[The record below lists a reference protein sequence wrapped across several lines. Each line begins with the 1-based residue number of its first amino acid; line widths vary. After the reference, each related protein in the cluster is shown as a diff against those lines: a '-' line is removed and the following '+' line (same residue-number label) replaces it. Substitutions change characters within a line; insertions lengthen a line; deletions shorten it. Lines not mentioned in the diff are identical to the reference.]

1 MLKTYRLLMMGCLPL
16 FFACSV
22 VKPVAKAPDLYTSE
36 NELAVKIKDGWL
48 SAKTVSLGTYN
59 TSSRS
64 NGVADHSPAK
74 QIKQVNDAFYFT
86 LKGRDVQ
93 IPVQMLSTNA
103 ITFSN
108 RTLPQYMTGLPGDAP
123 LWYIHVGATALSPL
137 KTWELILKRNLSFLE
152 LNENK
157 PVGVLRSAAE
167 EIRVTVH
174 NRFGIRNSYEKTCYE
189 FQLKGIPVAAVI
201 VGDAPKVWINSKA
214 DADLQ
219 QTLAGA
225 MAALLFK

>member
-1 MLKTYRLLMMGCLPL
+1 MYRLLIMGCLPFL
-16 FFACSV
+16 ACSV
-22 VKPVAKAPDLYTSE
+22 VKPTIVKAPDLYTTE

-48 SAKTVSLGTYN
+48 SAKTISLGSYN
-59 TSSRS
+59 TTSRS

-74 QIKQVNDAFYFT
+74 QIKQASDAFYFT
-86 LKGRDVQ
+86 LKGKDVQ
-93 IPVQMLSTNA
+93 VPVQLLSTNA
-103 ITFSN
+103 ISFSN
-108 RTLPQYMTGLPGDAP
+108 RTLPSYLNGLPGDAP
-123 LWYIHVGATALSPL
+123 LWYIHVGATALTPL

-157 PVGVLRSAAE
+157 PVGVLRSATE

-201 VGDAPKVWINSKA
+201 VGDAPKAWIYTKA

-219 QTLAGA
+219 QTLSAA
-225 MAALLFK
+225 MAALLFR

>member
-1 MLKTYRLLMMGCLPL
+1 MYRLLIMGCLPFL
-16 FFACSV
+16 ACSV
-22 VKPVAKAPDLYTSE
+22 VKPTTVKAPDLYTTE

-48 SAKTVSLGTYN
+48 SAKTVSLGAYN

-74 QIKQVNDAFYFT
+74 QIKQAGDAFYFT
-86 LKGRDVQ
+86 LKGKDVQ
-93 IPVQMLSTNA
+93 LPVQVLSTNA

-108 RTLPQYMTGLPGDAP
+108 RTLPSYLNGLPGDAP
-123 LWYIHVGATALSPL
+123 LWYIHVGATALMPL

-157 PVGVLRSAAE
+157 PVGVLRSATE

-201 VGDAPKVWINSKA
+201 TGDAPRAWINTKA

-219 QTLAGA
+219 QTLSGA

>member
-1 MLKTYRLLMMGCLPL
+1 MYRLLIMGCLPFL
-16 FFACSV
+16 ACSV
-22 VKPVAKAPDLYTSE
+22 VKPTIVKAPDLYTTE

-48 SAKTVSLGTYN
+48 SAKTISLGSYN

-74 QIKQVNDAFYFT
+74 QIKQASDAFYFT
-86 LKGRDVQ
+86 LKGKDVQ
-93 IPVQMLSTNA
+93 IPVQLLSTNA
-103 ITFSN
+103 IAFSN
-108 RTLPQYMTGLPGDAP
+108 RTLPSYLNGLPGDAP
-123 LWYIHVGATALSPL
+123 LWYIHVGATALTPL

-157 PVGVLRSAAE
+157 PVGVLRSATE

-201 VGDAPKVWINSKA
+201 VGDAPKAWINTKA

-219 QTLAGA
+219 QTLSGA

>member
-1 MLKTYRLLMMGCLPL
+1 MYKLFRLLIVGCLP
-16 FFACSV
+16 FISCSV
-22 VKPVAKAPDLYTSE
+22 VKPIVKSPDLYTAD

-48 SAKTVSLGTYN
+48 SAKTVSLGQYN

-64 NGVADHSPAK
+64 NGVAEHTPAK
-74 QIKQVNDAFYFT
+74 QIKQVSDAFYFT
-86 LKGRDVQ
+86 LKSKDVQ
-93 IPVQMLSTNA
+93 LPVQVLSTNA
-103 ITFSN
+103 ITFSS
-108 RTLPQYMTGLPGDAP
+108 RMLPQYQNGLPGDAP
-123 LWYIHVGATALSPL
+123 LWYIHVGATALAPL
-137 KTWELILKRNLSFLE
+137 KSWELILKRNLSFLE

-157 PVGVLRSAAE
+157 PVGVLRSASE
-167 EIRVTVH
+167 EIKVTVH

-201 VGDAPKVWINSKA
+201 VGDAPRAWIYAKA

-225 MAALLFK
+225 IAGLLFK

>member
-1 MLKTYRLLMMGCLPL
+1 MYRLLLIGCLPFL
-16 FFACSV
+16 ACSV
-22 VKPVAKAPDLYTSE
+22 VKPTTVKAPDLYTTE

-48 SAKTVSLGTYN
+48 SAKTISLGQYN

-64 NGVADHSPAK
+64 NGVADHTPAK
-74 QIKQVNDAFYFT
+74 QIKQASDAFHFT
-86 LKGRDVQ
+86 LKGKDVQ
-93 IPVQMLSTNA
+93 IPVQLLSTNA

-108 RTLPQYMTGLPGDAP
+108 RTLPSYLNGLPGDAP
-123 LWYIHVGATALSPL
+123 LWYIHVGATALTPL

-157 PVGVLRSAAE
+157 PVGVLRSATE
-167 EIRVTVH
+167 EIRVTAH

-189 FQLKGIPVAAVI
+189 FQLKGIPVAALI
-201 VGDAPKVWINSKA
+201 VGDAPKAWINIKA

-219 QTLAGA
+219 QTLSGA